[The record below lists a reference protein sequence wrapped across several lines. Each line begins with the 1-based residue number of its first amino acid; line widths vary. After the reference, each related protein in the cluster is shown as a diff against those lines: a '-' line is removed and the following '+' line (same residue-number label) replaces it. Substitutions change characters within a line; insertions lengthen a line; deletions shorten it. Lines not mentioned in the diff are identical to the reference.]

1 MAAAFGQL
9 ASTLGVP
16 NLFSPVAFR
25 LVFLAASLALS
36 ACSTSN
42 SSPTLPPTPIDQT
55 SYGRL
60 MKLADDVDQR
70 GDHGTA
76 ATLYLR
82 ATQEPGAG
90 IEAWNRLGE
99 LKLVSRDAVGAERA
113 FQQAL
118 ALDPDNP
125 HSQLGLGTAQLR
137 LGYAERAQPL
147 LASAAPRLNSVAA
160 FTRLGV
166 AEALL
171 GHTASAQ
178 DAFFSAKTL
187 APNDLD
193 TRCNLALAYILND
206 QPGLALDEI
215 NGADT
220 APAAQPRHQRNALL
234 VQVLVGRQ
242 GNPAEVRLDGIDAPQ
257 RQALIDDAKRI
268 AAIKDPATR
277 AQAMGLVERH

>member
-1 MAAAFGQL
+1 M
-9 ASTLGVP
+9 
-16 NLFSPVAFR
+16 FSPVVFR
-25 LVFLAASLALS
+25 LAFLSASVALS
-36 ACSTSN
+36 ACSSTSDN
-42 SSPTLPPTPIDQT
+42 SPTPPPTPTDQS

-90 IEAWNRLGE
+90 VEAWNRLGE
-99 LKLVSRDAVGAERA
+99 LKLVSGDAIGAQSA

-118 ALDPDNP
+118 ALDPDKP
-125 HSQLGLGTAQLR
+125 QSLLGLGTAQLR

-147 LASAAPRLNSVAA
+147 LASAAPGLNSVIAY
-160 FTRLGV
+160 TRLGV

-171 GHTASAQ
+171 GNTSSAQ
-178 DAFFSAKTL
+178 DAFFNAKAL

-193 TRCNLALAYILND
+193 NRCNLALAYVLNS
-206 QPGLALDEI
+206 QPALALDEI
-215 NGADT
+215 TGADK

-234 VQVLVGRQ
+234 IAVLVGSK
-242 GNPAEVRLDGIDAPQ
+242 GDLATVRLEGVDAQQ

-268 AAIKDPATR
+268 AAIKDPAAK
-277 AQAMGLVERH
+277 AQAMGLVDRH